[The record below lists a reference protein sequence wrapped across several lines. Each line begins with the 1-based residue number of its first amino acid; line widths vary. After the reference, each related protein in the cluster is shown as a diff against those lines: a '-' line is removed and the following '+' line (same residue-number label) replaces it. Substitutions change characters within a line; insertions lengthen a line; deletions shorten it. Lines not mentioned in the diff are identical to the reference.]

1 MLLKAKHFIIY
12 AVLCNVKSWKKLSFM
27 IKNFEKWTEVMVLNF
42 KFSLEK
48 VLKQYVKLFF

>member
-1 MLLKAKHFIIY
+1 
-12 AVLCNVKSWKKLSFM
+12 M

>member
-1 MLLKAKHFIIY
+1 
-12 AVLCNVKSWKKLSFM
+12 
-27 IKNFEKWTEVMVLNF
+27 MVLNF